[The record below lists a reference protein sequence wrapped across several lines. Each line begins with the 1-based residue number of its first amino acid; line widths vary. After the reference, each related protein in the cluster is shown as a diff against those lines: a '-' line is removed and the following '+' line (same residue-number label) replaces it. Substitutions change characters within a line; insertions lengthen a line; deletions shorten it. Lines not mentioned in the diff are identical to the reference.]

1 MGTPS
6 DPSDDEIYATVPGF
20 GEFVLASDSEP
31 LPVELSGFEATLD
44 GEDAV
49 RLMWTTA
56 TETGNAGF
64 RVQRKAE
71 GAGGGSWTTV
81 GSVEGEGTTTKPTSY
96 RYVDENLP
104 YEAGQLTY
112 RHKQVDTDGSAG
124 YSKEVT
130 VDREVTEVQLLGTY
144 PKPGAA
150 AGHAPLR
157 RAAAAGRQDSSLRHP
172 GTTHPDRGERRA
184 ERTPRAAVGRVTAGQ
199 RCLLPAARR
208 WRKNT
213 NTEADDCSVDVLRH
227 ACYHGSPVLGGV

>member
-6 DPSDDEIYATVPGF
+6 DPSDDQIYATVPGF
-20 GEFVLASDSEP
+20 GEFVLASDSQP

-49 RLMWTTA
+49 RLTWTTA
-56 TETGNAGF
+56 SETGNAGF
-64 RVQRKAE
+64 RVQRKAG

-81 GSVEGEGTTTKPTSY
+81 GSAEGEGTTTTPTSY

-144 PKPGAA
+144 PNPAQQRATLRYAVPQRQDVKIHLYDILGRRIQIVVNGEQKGRHERQLDVSRLASGVYFLRLA
-150 AGHAPLR
+150 AG
-157 RAAAAGRQDSSLRHP
+157 GK
-172 GTTHPDRGERRA
+172 T
-184 ERTPRAAVGRVTAGQ
+184 RTQKLTIVR
-199 RCLLPAARR
+199 
-208 WRKNT
+208 
-213 NTEADDCSVDVLRH
+213 
-227 ACYHGSPVLGGV
+227 